1 MQNEDK
7 LTKIK
12 EICAIHELDYKI
24 SDIFED
30 FGLKNLIKKVR
41 NRIEDLKIEKPKS
54 NSIIKTP
61 F

>member
-1 MQNEDK
+1 MQNVDK

-12 EICAIHELDYKI
+12 EICANHELDYKI
-24 SDIFED
+24 NDIFED

-41 NRIEDLKIEKPKS
+41 YRIELLNLREPKS
-54 NSIIKTP
+54 NSIIKIP